1 MNKVLICSV
10 VFILVA
16 IVYMAGHNFGYK
28 KGRETGLE
36 IGFQAGW
43 EGCERDAT
51 VDWGEWR

>member
-1 MNKVLICSV
+1 MKKFLICSV
-10 VFILVA
+10 VFILVTIIYIA
-16 IVYMAGHNFGYK
+16 GYK